1 MFFVSPNTNPKVI
14 RTVHSS
20 HSCCTLLVVSY
31 TLHFVAIIIY
41 HDGWR
46 SILAWKMLLAEHFLR
61 EKTGG
66 IIKQFAMILQNVLP
80 FGVQKGLIQLIL
92 SCFCFLGDWHVRANG
107 LVLCS
112 MTYIACRNLWDN
124 VFVAGYSAD
133 CTHTVPIPGPSW
145 IYRFS
150 KWNHGGV
157 PNHWGWTMGQ
167 GLAKLDEGGLESM
180 YWIQLES

>member
-1 MFFVSPNTNPKVI
+1 M
-14 RTVHSS
+14 TVDVPSWLGR
-20 HSCCTLLVVSY
+20 CCWL
-31 TLHFVAIIIY
+31 
-41 HDGWR
+41 
-46 SILAWKMLLAEHFLR
+46 SI
-61 EKTGG
+61 
-66 IIKQFAMILQNVLP
+66 FAMILQNVLP

-92 SCFCFLGDWHVRANG
+92 FCFCFLGDWHVRTNG

-133 CTHTVPIPGPSW
+133 CTRTVPIPGPSW
-145 IYRFS
+145 VLWTIYRFS

-157 PNHWGWTMGQ
+157 PNHRGWTMGQ

-180 YWIQLES
+180 LNPTWKLVASKPK